1 MKALILSGGRATRLR
16 PLSYTSAKQLLPV
29 ANKPILFYAL
39 ESVRDAGITDVGIIV
54 GDTRHEIMSAVGD
67 GSCWGINVTYVHQP
81 EPLGLAHA
89 VSCARQFLGDS
100 PFIMYLGDNLVQGGV
115 VGFLR
120 QFEAEKPD
128 ALILLKEV
136 PNPREFG
143 VAELDST
150 GRVVRLVEK
159 PKKPRSNLALVGV
172 YLFSPAIHDA
182 IARIRPS
189 ARGELEITDAIQQLI
204 DSGKKVLSHLLT
216 GWWLDT
222 GKKDDILEANRTV
235 LDQLQGTVRGQL
247 DPASKVVG
255 RVDIGEG
262 TVLERSVVRGPAII
276 GRNCLLRDAFIGPYT
291 SIADGVTIERAEIE
305 HSVLLE
311 GCSVVNPGHRIED
324 SLLGRSVHVTKSTDL
339 PRAIRLMLGDDSK
352 VQL

>member
-39 ESVRDAGITDVGIIV
+39 ESVRDAGIADVGIIV
-54 GDTRHEIMSAVGD
+54 GDTRGEIMAAVGD
-67 GSCWGINVTYVHQP
+67 GSRWGVRITYIHQP
-81 EPLGLAHA
+81 QPLGLAHA
-89 VSCARQFLGDS
+89 VSCARDFLADS
-100 PFIMYLGDNLVQGGV
+100 PFIMYLGDNLIQGGV
-115 VGFLR
+115 SAFVQ
-120 QFEAEKPD
+120 QFQAEKPD

-136 PNPREFG
+136 PNPKEFG
-143 VAELDST
+143 VAELDSA

-159 PKKPRSNLALVGV
+159 PREPRSNLALVGV
-172 YLFSPAIHDA
+172 YLFSPAVHDA
-182 IARIRPS
+182 IARIKPS

-204 DSGKKVLSHLLT
+204 DSGRRVLSHMLS

-235 LDQLQGTVRGQL
+235 LDELQRSIRGEL
-247 DPASKVVG
+247 DAASKVIG
-255 RVDIGEG
+255 RVEIGEG
-262 TVLERSVVRGPAII
+262 TVLERSVVRGPAVI
-276 GRNCLLRDAFIGPYT
+276 GRNCVLRDAFIGPYT

-311 GCSVVNPGHRIED
+311 NCTVVAPGHRIED
-324 SLLGRSVHVTKSTDL
+324 SLLGRSVEVTRSTDL